1 MPTLI
6 SSGKLYLAVPPLY
19 KIQFKELEKYAYDEK
34 EKDKILKDN
43 SNKSYTQM
51 TRFKGLG
58 EMPADQ
64 LKFTTM
70 DEKNR
75 QLIKIDLLKGS
86 KEEKKTAKL
95 FDSLMGKKAEN
106 RFKFIQENANFTKN
120 IDV

>member
-1 MPTLI
+1 
-6 SSGKLYLAVPPLY
+6 
-19 KIQFKELEKYAYDEK
+19 
-34 EKDKILKDN
+34 
-43 SNKSYTQM
+43 
-51 TRFKGLG
+51 
-58 EMPADQ
+58 MPADQ

-106 RFKFIQENANFTKN
+106 RFKFIQENANFTDQ
-120 IDV
+120 IDI